1 MSSPSGLVDIK
12 EKIWN
17 GTVNLIV
24 KFQVRKDVKEFLI
37 TAYRNSYFP
46 VYYPVL
52 IAYFLRF
59 QKDLKFK
66 PVWLEFEEVPLKW
79 NISIGVLYDHLY
91 LPSIIDAKREKPW
104 TLSLKYGEPYP
115 SQTIIPFHHLHL
127 DFTIDYEKSLK
138 QVLMNQLKQSC
149 FVLNGNSKAVL
160 KLSEEDTNK
169 LFDSIKRHNLKD
181 FEDINKKM
189 ASINRHIQR
198 IPTKIYYSGTTIM
211 TQAPVYAVDENNDP
225 TTLRNILEQYLSS
238 FMDDTGASF
247 SVYCHGIDIEPLL
260 DEHLVT
266 TWELFR
272 NLDNF
277 LYIVVLLK
285 TS

>member
-1 MSSPSGLVDIK
+1 MSSQSCLVDIK

-17 GTVNLIV
+17 GTVNLII
-24 KFQVRKDVKEFLI
+24 KFEVREDVKEFLI

-46 VYYPVL
+46 VYYSIL

-59 QKDLKFK
+59 KRDLRFK

-79 NISIGVLYDHLY
+79 NLPIGVLYDHLY
-91 LPSIIDAKREKPW
+91 LPSIVDTEREKPW
-104 TLSLKYGEPYP
+104 TLTLKYGEPYP
-115 SQTIIPFHHLHL
+115 SQTVIPFQHLHV

-138 QVLMNQLKQSC
+138 QVLINQLKQSC
-149 FVLNGNSKAVL
+149 FVLNGNSKAIL

-169 LFDSIKRHNLKD
+169 LFNSIKRHNLKD

-189 ASINRHIQR
+189 AATSRQIQR

-225 TTLRNILEQYLSS
+225 TTLRNMLEQYLCN
-238 FMDDTGASF
+238 FMDGRRAPFT
-247 SVYCHGIDIEPLL
+247 VYCHGINIEPLF
-260 DEHLVT
+260 DENIMT
-266 TWELFR
+266 AWELFR

-277 LYIVVLLK
+277 LYIVVLFK